1 MLEFWLLATMF
12 AGLNGLGLWQSVPLT
27 TISPSNSYLMR
38 SIGSLEVV
46 GSIYGFRRLRPYV
59 FTEDDAI
66 SSEDQQLR
74 QLIALEETKHDMY
87 NLHKDAEEKSFHLN
101 SPPVAAPTYC
111 PLVTTISNQMTD
123 YLLQELL
130 KKFDATQ
137 ITDYLLQ
144 QLLEKVEKEATL
156 AKGTNERNCFL
167 ATIAFVFLV
176 AGQFL
181 VLLNTAQTKHSIAD
195 MKLVLG
201 EGLYKSINSDFQR
214 LHKLLE
220 STILEVCEQLQTD
233 IASFRMEFTQ
243 VKDVFGAFAFKC
255 EDQFKY
261 FAHIIGANQRTNQQ
275 VIDQRLEEIGDDME
289 SLVQIVPQILQEV
302 QFMKDAV
309 QNATGGSN
317 GHAISPDTANSSLE
331 ETF

>member
-1 MLEFWLLATMF
+1 MLEFWLLGTMF

-46 GSIYGFRRLRPYV
+46 GAIYGSRRLRPYV

-74 QLIALEETKHDMY
+74 HLIALEETKHDMY
-87 NLHKDAEEKSFHLN
+87 NLHKDTEEKSFHLN
-101 SPPVAAPTYC
+101 TPPVAAPTYC

-123 YLLQELL
+123 YLLQ
-130 KKFDATQ
+130 
-137 ITDYLLQ
+137 
-144 QLLEKVEKEATL
+144 QLLEKVEREATL
-156 AKGTNERNCFL
+156 AKETNERNFFL
-167 ATIAFVFLV
+167 ATIEFVFLV

-214 LHKLLE
+214 LHKLLK

-233 IASFRMEFTQ
+233 IARFRMEFTQ

-261 FAHIIGANQRTNQQ
+261 FAHITGANQRTNQQ

-289 SLVQIVPQILQEV
+289 NLVQIVPQILQEM
-302 QFMKDAV
+302 QFMNDAV

-317 GHAISPDTANSSLE
+317 GHAISPDTADSSLE
-331 ETF
+331 ESF

>member
-1 MLEFWLLATMF
+1 LKAFNIPHVSIGKMLEFWLLGTMF

-27 TISPSNSYLMR
+27 PISPSNSYLMR

-46 GSIYGFRRLRPYV
+46 GAIYGSRRLRPYV

-66 SSEDQQLR
+66 SSEDQQL
-74 QLIALEETKHDMY
+74 QHLIALEETKHNMY
-87 NLHKDAEEKSFHLN
+87 ILRKDTEGKSFHLN
-101 SPPVAAPTYC
+101 TPPVAAPTYC

-123 YLLQELL
+123 YLLQ
-130 KKFDATQ
+130 
-137 ITDYLLQ
+137 
-144 QLLEKVEKEATL
+144 QLLEKVEREATL
-156 AKGTNERNCFL
+156 AKETNERNFLL

-181 VLLNTAQTKHSIAD
+181 VLLNTTQTKHSIAD

-214 LHKLLE
+214 LHKLLK

-233 IASFRMEFTQ
+233 IARFRWEFTQ

-261 FAHIIGANQRTNQQ
+261 FAHITGANQRTNQQ

-289 SLVQIVPQILQEV
+289 NLVQIVPQILQEM
-302 QFMKDAV
+302 QFMNDAV
-309 QNATGGSN
+309 RNATGGSN
-317 GHAISPDTANSSLE
+317 GHAISPDTAD
-331 ETF
+331 

>member
-1 MLEFWLLATMF
+1 MLEFWLLGTMF

-38 SIGSLEVV
+38 SIGSLEVM
-46 GSIYGFRRLRPYV
+46 GAIYGSRRLRPYV

-74 QLIALEETKHDMY
+74 HLIALEETKHDMY
-87 NLHKDAEEKSFHLN
+87 NLHKDTEEKSFHLN
-101 SPPVAAPTYC
+101 TPPVAAPTYC

-123 YLLQELL
+123 YLLQ
-130 KKFDATQ
+130 
-137 ITDYLLQ
+137 
-144 QLLEKVEKEATL
+144 QLLEKIEREATL
-156 AKGTNERNCFL
+156 AKETNERNFFL

-181 VLLNTAQTKHSIAD
+181 VLLNTTQTKHSIAD

-214 LHKLLE
+214 LHKLLKI
-220 STILEVCEQLQTD
+220 TILEVCEQLQTD
-233 IASFRMEFTQ
+233 IARFRMEFTQ

-261 FAHIIGANQRTNQQ
+261 FAHITGANQRTNQQ

-289 SLVQIVPQILQEV
+289 NLVQIVPQILQEM
-302 QFMKDAV
+302 QFMNDTVK
-309 QNATGGSN
+309 NATGGSN
-317 GHAISPDTANSSLE
+317 GHAISPDTADSSLE
-331 ETF
+331 ESF

>member
-1 MLEFWLLATMF
+1 MF

-27 TISPSNSYLMR
+27 PISLSNSYLMR

-46 GSIYGFRRLRPYV
+46 GAIYGSRRLRPYV
-59 FTEDDAI
+59 FTKDDAI

-74 QLIALEETKHDMY
+74 HLIALEETKHNMY
-87 NLHKDAEEKSFHLN
+87 ILRKDTEEKSFHLN
-101 SPPVAAPTYC
+101 TPPVAAPTYC

-123 YLLQELL
+123 YLLQ
-130 KKFDATQ
+130 
-137 ITDYLLQ
+137 
-144 QLLEKVEKEATL
+144 QLLEKVEREATL
-156 AKGTNERNCFL
+156 AKETNERNFLL

-181 VLLNTAQTKHSIAD
+181 VLLNTTQTKHSIAD

-214 LHKLLE
+214 LHKLLK

-233 IASFRMEFTQ
+233 IARFRMEFTQ

-261 FAHIIGANQRTNQQ
+261 FAHITGANQRTNQQ

-289 SLVQIVPQILQEV
+289 NLVQIVPQILQEM
-302 QFMKDAV
+302 QFMNDAV
-309 QNATGGSN
+309 RNATGGSN
-317 GHAISPDTANSSLE
+317 GHAISPDTAD
-331 ETF
+331 

>member
-1 MLEFWLLATMF
+1 MLEFWLLGTMF
-12 AGLNGLGLWQSVPLT
+12 ASLNGLGLWQSVPLT

-46 GSIYGFRRLRPYV
+46 GAIYGFRRLHPYV

-74 QLIALEETKHDMY
+74 QLITLEETKHDMY
-87 NLHKDAEEKSFHLN
+87 NLHKDTEEKAFQLN
-101 SPPVAAPTYC
+101 TTPVAAPTYC
-111 PLVTTISNQMTD
+111 PLVTTMSNQMTD
-123 YLLQELL
+123 YLLQ
-130 KKFDATQ
+130 
-137 ITDYLLQ
+137 
-144 QLLEKVEKEATL
+144 QLLENIEREATL
-156 AKGTNERNCFL
+156 AKDKNERSFFL

-181 VLLNTAQTKHSIAD
+181 VLLNTTQTKHSIAD

-233 IASFRMEFTQ
+233 IAKFRMEFTQ

-261 FAHIIGANQRTNQQ
+261 FAYITGANQRTNQQ

-289 SLVQIVPQILQEV
+289 NLVQIVPQILQEM
-302 QFMKDAV
+302 QFMNDAV
-309 QNATGGSN
+309 KNATGGSN
-317 GHAISPDTANSSLE
+317 GHAISPDTADSSLE
-331 ETF
+331 ESF